1 MVIYAWCWCCGKTL
15 EERTTSSICLYIQ
28 YRMEIMN
35 YFPTNMVSTRY
46 VPACVEQRRTSWT
59 SLEDHQW
66 DIDKNRKATHREGE
80 AIVHAPRGAV
90 RYGSKRAGYE
100 RLSSGRAPN
109 DRSTCRRL
117 IHPLAPPCD
126 GTRHPGTQHVWR
138 RRPRMGHERR
148 DTQCAWAAAGRA
160 QAGPPSLS
168 KSNHLPRGLATVH
181 VRLPSAPPIR
191 PGWVGA

>member
-1 MVIYAWCWCCGKTL
+1 
-15 EERTTSSICLYIQ
+15 
-28 YRMEIMN
+28 
-35 YFPTNMVSTRY
+35 
-46 VPACVEQRRTSWT
+46 VEQRRTSWT

-109 DRSTCRRL
+109 DRSAYRRL

-126 GTRHPGTQHVWR
+126 GARHPGTQHVWR

-148 DTQCAWAAAGRA
+148 DTQAGHR
-160 QAGPPSLS
+160 PVLRPCR
-168 KSNHLPRGLATVH
+168 NRIIH

-191 PGWVGA
+191 PGWVGASISMPMGIHGSAGRRRRLPRPAGGKAKTQTASATSERPL